1 MGQNEDDEEMLD
13 DEDDYDEEDEMEQR
27 LSPLHH

>member
-1 MGQNEDDEEMLD
+1 MGQEEDDEEMLD
-13 DEDDYDEEDEMEQR
+13 DEDEYDEEDEMEQR

>member
-1 MGQNEDDEEMLD
+1 MGQDEDDEEMLD